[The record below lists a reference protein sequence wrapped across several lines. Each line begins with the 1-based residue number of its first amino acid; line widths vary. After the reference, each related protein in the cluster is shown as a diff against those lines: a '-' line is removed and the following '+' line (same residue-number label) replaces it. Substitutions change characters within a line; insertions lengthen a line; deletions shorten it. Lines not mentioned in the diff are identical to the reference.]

1 MITALCAA
9 ACLAAAPTSAVSAP
23 ATTLGAWSPDVKTAE
38 AYARTR
44 PGQVSFAVRT
54 DGRFF
59 GHATTRT
66 VPSASVLK
74 AMLMVAYL
82 REPGVRSRPLTT
94 RDRGLLGPMIRRSDN
109 ATATTIRNRVG
120 DDGLKRVARA
130 ARMTRFTPA
139 SPIWGNSRVTA
150 RDQTR
155 FLLHIDALV
164 PRRHRAYAMTLL
176 RTITPSQR
184 WGIGQATPTGWTAY
198 FKGGWGSGSGA
209 VDHQVALL
217 RRGSLRVSVA
227 IMTTG
232 NGSHAAG
239 KATLKGVA
247 TRLLRGLASVTPP
260 AAAAPPA
267 SS

>member
-9 ACLAAAPTSAVSAP
+9 ACLAAAPTS
-23 ATTLGAWSPDVKTAE
+23 TLGAWSPDVAAAR
-38 AYARTR
+38 AYAQTR

-54 DGRFF
+54 EGRFF
-59 GHATTRT
+59 GHATTRA

-82 REPGVRSRPLTT
+82 RRPGVRGRKLTA
-94 RDRGLLGPMIRRSDN
+94 RDRALLGPMIRRSDN
-109 ATATTIRNRVG
+109 ATASAIFVRVG
-120 DDGLKRVARA
+120 ERGLHAVARA
-130 ARMTRFTPA
+130 AGMRRFVPA
-139 SPIWGNSRVTA
+139 APIWGNSRVDA

-155 FLLHIDALV
+155 FFLRIDALV
-164 PRRHRAYAMTLL
+164 PARHRAYAMTLL

-184 WGIGQATPTGWTAY
+184 WGIGRATPRGWTAY
-198 FKGGWGSGSGA
+198 FKGGWGSGTGA
-209 VDHQVALL
+209 VDQQVALM
-217 RRGSLRVSVA
+217 RRGPLRVSVA

-239 KATLKGVA
+239 KQTLRGVA
-247 TRLLRGLASVTPP
+247 TRLLRGLESVTPP
-260 AAAAPPA
+260 ATAARPA

>member
-9 ACLAAAPTSAVSAP
+9 ACLAAAPTS
-23 ATTLGAWSPDVKTAE
+23 TLGAWSPDVRAAE
-38 AYARTR
+38 AYAQTR
-44 PGQVSFAVRT
+44 PGQISFAVRT

-59 GHATTRT
+59 GHATTRG

-82 REPGVRSRPLTT
+82 RQPSVRGRALTS
-94 RDRGLLGPMIRRSDN
+94 RDRRLLSPMIRRSDN
-109 ATATTIRNRVG
+109 ATATTIRGQVG
-120 DDGLKRVARA
+120 DRGLTALARA
-130 ARMTRFTPA
+130 ARMQRFRPA
-139 SPIWGNSRVTA
+139 APIWGNSRVDA

-155 FLLHIDALV
+155 FFLHVDRLV
-164 PRRHRAYAMTLL
+164 PRRHRTYAMTLL
-176 RTITPSQR
+176 RTIAPSQR
-184 WGIGQATPTGWTAY
+184 WGIGQATPRGWTAY
-198 FKGGWGSGSGA
+198 FKGGWGSGTGA

-217 RRGSLRVSVA
+217 RRGRLRVSVA

-239 KATLKGVA
+239 KQTLRGVA
-247 TRLLRGLASVTPP
+247 RRLLRGLETVAPP
-260 AAAAPPA
+260 AAGAPPA